1 MLVRLVGWFW
11 LLGVVVAAS
20 TDANYTETSVEGNG
34 EVKPEDAA
42 GKYHKHHHH
51 SRGRHHS
58 RERDDYDDHY
68 GSYGYGNSYYP
79 QQPYYLPP
87 PLRDQYV
94 CDLDASVLLAVDG
107 HSYGYNKAIR
117 VRCADVTNDA
127 DSCNVCCLNS
137 ARKDTSITNDQI
149 KSFLVLVDNHK
160 KHHKKDKD
168 EKSKEEDK
176 DESEKMKRRK
186 RSADYGYGSGY
197 YSRDR
202 HRPLKVKSVPWKAD
216 DYYNNVKCVCC
227 APKRDVVVPIV
238 GQSPPTSPYVQP
250 VPLVQTVQAPAFN
263 TQPSWSSQPQQATG
277 SVWPQPASTVQQRQ
291 AADGSWNSD
300 MPKPPAPPVA
310 QSQVTWDKTAPQQPA
325 AAAATS
331 SQATWT
337 H

>member
-1 MLVRLVGWFW
+1 MLVRLVGWLC

-20 TDANYTETSVEGNG
+20 ESANYTENSVEDNG
-34 EVKPEDAA
+34 EVKPGDAA
-42 GKYHKHHHH
+42 GKHHKYRYHRKGHHHGPQN
-51 SRGRHHS
+51 S
-58 RERDDYDDHY
+58 YD
-68 GSYGYGNSYYP
+68 SYESSHGYGNSYYP

-127 DSCNVCCLNS
+127 DSCNVCCMNS

-160 KHHKKDKD
+160 KHHHKKDKD
-168 EKSKEEDK
+168 DKSKEKDK
-176 DESEKMKRRK
+176 DEDEETKRRK
-186 RSADYGYGSGY
+186 RSADYGYDDDY

-227 APKRDVVVPIV
+227 APKKDVAVPILV
-238 GQSPPTSPYVQP
+238 QSPPTSPYVQP
-250 VPLVQTVQAPAFN
+250 APLVQTVQAPTFN

-277 SVWPQPASTVQQRQ
+277 SVWPQPQPVSTVQQTQ

-300 MPKPPAPPVA
+300 IPKPPAPPVA
-310 QSQVTWDKTAPQQPA
+310 QSQVTWDKTA
-325 AAAATS
+325 
-331 SQATWT
+331 SQ
-337 H
+337 